1 MRKTFAFIS
10 SFVCTACIL
19 CSSVQYLRFFVVVW
33 YVCLFFCL
41 TIHVRNLV
49 VENSNVRLN
58 RNLLFKAV
66 TLNQPQYT
74 LIRFRFYR
82 LCECHEEKFPLF
94 FHWFNMVACL
104 DMITAW
110 SLISTDKQ
118 HVFKIIPPYLTHKND
133 IQTNTSLNYLKQ

>member
-1 MRKTFAFIS
+1 MLSFPALFAQLAYYVLLCNI
-10 SFVCTACIL
+10 CIFL
-19 CSSVQYLRFFVVVW
+19 LLFGMF
-33 YVCLFFCL
+33 VCLFFCL

-118 HVFKIIPPYLTHKND
+118 HVLKIIPPYLTHKND